1 MSASSNCQVVSS
13 TNFLENSAFNLIIM
27 SDGYDAKLMKINGRF
42 SYDQSSQRDLEFY
55 TDIRE
60 LDLGSRLYVGEES
73 ECEQDFIS
81 DTEAESKVSKGR
93 KQ

>member
-1 MSASSNCQVVSS
+1 MK
-13 TNFLENSAFNLIIM
+13 LRENLANNLLFW

-42 SYDQSSQRDLEFY
+42 SYDQSSQRALEFY

-73 ECEQDFIS
+73 E
-81 DTEAESKVSKGR
+81 
-93 KQ
+93 

>member
-1 MSASSNCQVVSS
+1 
-13 TNFLENSAFNLIIM
+13 
-27 SDGYDAKLMKINGRF
+27 MKINGRF

-73 ECEQDFIS
+73 ECETHFIS
-81 DTEAESKVSKGR
+81 RHRGAVSVKCQRDGNC
-93 KQ
+93 KSISLSF

>member
-1 MSASSNCQVVSS
+1 
-13 TNFLENSAFNLIIM
+13 M

-42 SYDQSSQRDLEFY
+42 SYDQSSQRALEFY

-73 ECEQDFIS
+73 E
-81 DTEAESKVSKGR
+81 
-93 KQ
+93 

>member
-1 MSASSNCQVVSS
+1 MSASSNCQVVSC
-13 TNFLENSAFNLIIM
+13 TKLCFRHKYNLSFFF

-42 SYDQSSQRDLEFY
+42 SYDQSSQRALEFY

-73 ECEQDFIS
+73 E
-81 DTEAESKVSKGR
+81 
-93 KQ
+93 

>member
-1 MSASSNCQVVSS
+1 
-13 TNFLENSAFNLIIM
+13 M

-73 ECEQDFIS
+73 ECEQDFTS
-81 DTEAESKVSKGR
+81 DTEAECKVSKGR

>member
-1 MSASSNCQVVSS
+1 MP
-13 TNFLENSAFNLIIM
+13 
-27 SDGYDAKLMKINGRF
+27 DGYDAKLMKINGRF

-73 ECEQDFIS
+73 E
-81 DTEAESKVSKGR
+81 
-93 KQ
+93 